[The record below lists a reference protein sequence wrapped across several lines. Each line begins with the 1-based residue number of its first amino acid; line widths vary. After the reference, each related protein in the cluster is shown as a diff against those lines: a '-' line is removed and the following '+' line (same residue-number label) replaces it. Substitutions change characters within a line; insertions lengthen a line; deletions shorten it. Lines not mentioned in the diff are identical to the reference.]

1 MTVKLNH
8 YWTIIPPKKNAYSRF
23 IVKKFIPG
31 VNRLGLHA
39 VAGWSMLVGAYSEII
54 IETVASDLDLLE
66 NALRSKEYRELKSN
80 LLNFVKNYKT
90 KVLVPTQKEP
100 AYTMDIAEDTVKFNQ
115 VWDVI
120 TVQQDDYRQYARYVE
135 EEFYPVLEK
144 IGIHVAGEWEVLIGD
159 GPRIIC
165 EGRVTDV
172 ASLIPQLQGAEFRRA
187 KQKLKA
193 YVENYRSRILS
204 FHVQKLKGYKS
215 ASYNT
220 RKD

>member
-8 YWTIIPPKKNAYSRF
+8 YWTIIPPKNADYSRF
-23 IVKKFIPG
+23 MIKKFIPG

-39 VAGWSMLVGAYSEII
+39 VAGWSVLVGAYSEII
-54 IETVASDLDLLE
+54 METVANDLDHLE
-66 NALRSKEYRELKSN
+66 NALRSKGYRDLKSE

-90 KVLVPTQKEP
+90 KVLVPTQKDS

-120 TVQQDDYRQYARYVE
+120 TVKEDDYQQYANYVAK
-135 EEFYPVLEK
+135 EFYPVLEE

-159 GPRIIC
+159 GPRTIC
-165 EGRVTDV
+165 EGRATDV
-172 ASLIPQLQGAEFRRA
+172 ASLIPRLQSAEFRRA
-187 KQKLKA
+187 KRNLKS

-204 FHVQKLKGYKS
+204 FHIQKIKGYKS
-215 ASYNT
+215 ASYNII
-220 RKD
+220 KD